1 MGDTSPP
8 LIPPGMIN
16 SPHTSLFLRE
26 SAPRREGEN
35 PASFLKG
42 SVKSKAII
50 ITECKYK
57 SDRAAVTMT
66 VFVASAE
73 GREMVLKG

>member
-1 MGDTSPP
+1 
-8 LIPPGMIN
+8 MIK

-42 SVKSKAII
+42 SVKSKGIV

-57 SDRAAVTMT
+57 SDRAAVSMILY
-66 VFVASAE
+66 VASAE
-73 GREMVLKG
+73 GGQMEFDG